1 MKKSLLYTGIVF
13 LLCLIF
19 AMAQAQKTI
28 TIKLKVNEEQEAT
41 VFKNEPVLFDI
52 AISNKRA
59 EVNERWNNAADR
71 RLEEM
76 KELLK
81 HGQIKQEDYEKE
93 KTLIENNKR
102 MIDVTTLGSE
112 TSSWTTTISWKMMNT
127 ANRNAVALPIK
138 LMKRPDPGGKAVL
151 DADGYYMAS
160 FGIDPDDLKSVD
172 PGTYA
177 IEASIN
183 NVLSNAVVLKV
194 ESGMMSETLANSE
207 AMLLRLGI
215 YYWHEED
222 AVKTI
227 QYADRILAKN
237 PTSLD
242 GLSLKGDGQV
252 LQKSYLPALETYN
265 KAVKEY
271 YKQNGAGSE
280 PPEYLLSMIGMV
292 KEKLGDVR
300 N

>member
-1 MKKSLLYTGIVF
+1 MKKSLLYTSIVF

-19 AMAQAQKTI
+19 VATQAQKTI
-28 TIKLKVNEEQEAT
+28 TINLKVNEEQEAT
-41 VFKNEPVLFDI
+41 VFQNEPVLFDI
-52 AISNKRA
+52 AVSNKRA
-59 EVNERWNNAADR
+59 EVNERWNKAADR
-71 RLEEM
+71 RLDEM

-81 HGQIKQEDYEKE
+81 QGQIKQEDYDKE
-93 KTLIENNKR
+93 KTLIEKNKR
-102 MIDVTTLGSE
+102 SIDVTTLGSE
-112 TSSWTTTISWKMMNT
+112 TSSWASGISWKIMNT
-127 ANRNAVALPIK
+127 ANRNVVVLPIK

-160 FGIDPDDLKSVD
+160 FGIGPEELKSVA

-177 IEASIN
+177 IEVSVN
-183 NVLSNAVVLKV
+183 NLLSNAVVLKV
-194 ESGMMSETLANSE
+194 ENGMMSETMANSE

-215 YYWHEED
+215 YYWHAED
-222 AVKTI
+222 AARTI
-227 QYADRILAKN
+227 QYADKILAKK

-252 LQKSYLPALETYN
+252 LQQSYLPALETYN

>member
-1 MKKSLLYTGIVF
+1 MKKSLLYTSIVF

-19 AMAQAQKTI
+19 VGTQAQKTI
-28 TIKLKVNEEQEAT
+28 TINLKVNEEQEAT
-41 VFKNEPVLFDI
+41 VFQNEPVLFDI
-52 AISNKRA
+52 AVSNKRA
-59 EVNERWNNAADR
+59 EVNERWNKAADR
-71 RLEEM
+71 RLDEM

-81 HGQIKQEDYEKE
+81 QGQIKQEDYDKE
-93 KTLIENNKR
+93 KTLIEKNKR
-102 MIDVTTLGSE
+102 SIDVTTLGSE
-112 TSSWTTTISWKMMNT
+112 TSSWASGISWKIMNT
-127 ANRNAVALPIK
+127 ANRNVVVLPIK

-160 FGIDPDDLKSVD
+160 FGIGPEELKSVA

-177 IEASIN
+177 IEVSVN
-183 NVLSNAVVLKV
+183 NLLSNAVVLKV
-194 ESGMMSETLANSE
+194 ENGMMSETMANSE

-215 YYWHEED
+215 YYWHAED
-222 AVKTI
+222 AARTI
-227 QYADRILAKN
+227 QYADKILAKK

-252 LQKSYLPALETYN
+252 LQQSYLPALETYN